1 MLPTSRL
8 PLDSASVWFCSLTD
22 EQVDKLIAAG
32 RALRK
37 NLDFK
42 PILAGLGGAKAQRAG
57 NAVAD

>member
-1 MLPTSRL
+1 VPLPR
-8 PLDSASVWFCSLTD
+8 PLVAIERASAWFCSLTD

-42 PILAGLGGAKAQRAG
+42 PLLAGLAG
-57 NAVAD
+57 KSAASR

>member
-32 RALRK
+32 RDLLR
-37 NLDFK
+37 DHPDYQRFV
-42 PILAGLGGAKAQRAG
+42 ASLGGKMSARRQR
-57 NAVAD
+57 